1 MSYYQIIL
9 KVLEIADKSPDLIDF
24 YWPQI
29 LHIHTLESANRTPS
43 SLMKLGAYM
52 LLYKAHIRSKMI
64 MMMLLEYEGNGKIFL
79 STHVLFL
86 SLSLSLSLFLSLSL
100 SVCLSIPS
108 FPTIIIIILL
118 YSTRYILVNIQFKS
132 ECSDM
137 HP

>member
-64 MMMLLEYEGNGKIFL
+64 MIMLLKYEGNGKIFL
-79 STHVLFL
+79 SNHVLFL
-86 SLSLSLSLFLSLSL
+86 SLCLSLSHDISLTISLSLFPTSL
-100 SVCLSIPS
+100 C
-108 FPTIIIIILL
+108 
-118 YSTRYILVNIQFKS
+118 Y
-132 ECSDM
+132 
-137 HP
+137 